1 MVQVSPGEHIM
12 LSEITIDGQALR
24 SNYRFFE
31 SRVGRE
37 RLAAVLKSNAYG
49 HGLRQVYEVLAP
61 LNPGWICVNYLE
73 EARRLRGFGYQG
85 RILVCGPFTPDQVE
99 AAAGT
104 AADVFV
110 GTHEALAAVL
120 ASSSAVRMH
129 LEIDTGMSRQGFAPS
144 EAPALADLLA
154 THVANR
160 PEILAGVCTHFAN
173 VEDVLE
179 HEYADKQLALF
190 DDARNAFIARG
201 MKPLFHVASSAS
213 TLILPDSIMDL
224 HRVGISLYGQW
235 PSQAT
240 RLSFLSESGDVD
252 GLQPVLAWR
261 AKLTSV
267 IDIGPGQYVG
277 YGCTFRATRKMRIG
291 VVPAGYYEGLPRAV
305 SGSQA
310 YVLVEGIR
318 CPVVGRVCM
327 NMTMVDVT
335 EVSGAK
341 VGMEAT
347 LIGRQG
353 GESIH
358 ASEIAAWGDTIHY
371 EILTRLNPE
380 IPRRII

>member
-1 MVQVSPGEHIM
+1 M
-12 LSEITIDGQALR
+12 LSEITIDANALR
-24 SNYRFFE
+24 RNYRFFE

-37 RLAAVLKSNAYG
+37 RLAVVLKSNAYG
-49 HGLRQVYEVLAP
+49 HGLKQVYEVLAQ
-61 LNPGWICVNYLE
+61 LNPAWICVNYLD

-85 RILVCGPFTPDQVE
+85 RLLVCGPFMPDQVQ
-99 AAAGT
+99 AAADA

-120 ASSSAVRMH
+120 ASTSPVRIH
-129 LEIDTGMSRQGFAPS
+129 LEFDTGMSRQGFAPS
-144 EAPALADLLA
+144 EASTLAGQLA

-160 PEILAGVCTHFAN
+160 PELLSGVCTHFAN

-179 HEYADKQLALF
+179 HEYADKQLAHF
-190 DDARNAFIARG
+190 ADVRAAFVARG
-201 MKPLFHVASSAS
+201 MKPLFHAASSAS

-240 RLSFLSESGDVD
+240 RLSFLSTSGDVD
-252 GLQPVLAWR
+252 GLQPVLSWGAR
-261 AKLTSV
+261 LTSV

-291 VVPAGYYEGLPRAV
+291 VVPVGYYEGFPRSV

-310 YVLVEGIR
+310 YVLVEGAR
-318 CPVVGRVCM
+318 CSVVGRVCM

-335 EVSGAK
+335 EVAGAK
-341 VGMEAT
+341 VGMPAI

-358 ASEIAAWGDTIHY
+358 ASELAAWGDTIHY

-380 IPRRII
+380 IPRRIV